1 MSEHVAADDDDL
13 TEQEAEPT
21 LDDILESQRQGEIV
35 PRPEH
40 VGPVIGSRETVK
52 EDVPGGP
59 AVRQIYL
66 CRKCRRYTDGWHGSC
81 ETADLVPIS
90 RQEWDGLGDAM
101 ADVLEAMSHATRF
114 DKFMEWGPDEWRAI
128 PEFPNYQMH
137 GYTREVRRPARTD
150 TLKNGRA
157 HRYADKEIRARKSSV
172 TLSNETGAKTRGI
185 EKLWKA
191 TFPEYAPDPDSW
203 QVHKLRKEYI
213 PGELGRVV
221 EKP

>member
-1 MSEHVAADDDDL
+1 MTAPDDDDL

-21 LDDILESQRQGEIV
+21 PDDILEAARQGEIV

-40 VGPVIGSRETVK
+40 VGPAIGSRQIVK

-81 ETADLVPIS
+81 ETADLVPIP
-90 RQEWDGLGDAM
+90 REEWDRVGQEVADNLAAM
-101 ADVLEAMSHATRF
+101 MHATRL
-114 DKFMEWGPDEWRAI
+114 DKFMEWGPDEWRTI
-128 PEFPNYQMH
+128 PDYPHYQMH

-150 TLKNGRA
+150 ILKNGRA

-172 TLSNETGAKTRGI
+172 TLSNEHGAKTRGI

-191 TFPEYAPDPDSW
+191 TFPEYAPDPKSW